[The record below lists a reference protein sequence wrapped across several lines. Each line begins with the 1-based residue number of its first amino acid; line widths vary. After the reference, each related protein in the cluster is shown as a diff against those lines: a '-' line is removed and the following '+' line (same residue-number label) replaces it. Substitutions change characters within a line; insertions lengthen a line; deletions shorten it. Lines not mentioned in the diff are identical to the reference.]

1 MAKERASK
9 TQRKSRVGTVMTRR
23 IYLIFAIVVLLF
35 IVLLLRLAQM
45 QIVNQKFY
53 TEKLTATMTYT
64 VKSSSPRGKIF
75 DATGNLLADN
85 DTKEVVSFTRS
96 NFITANGIRDL
107 AWRLSTLVTYTE
119 TDVTL
124 REKKDYYLSDSAT
137 YGTVVEGLPAE
148 QKRDRFGNSLPESEI
163 YANAI
168 KSVTE
173 DMVAYSEEEL
183 KVVYIFSQMNATPTF
198 ATISLNTAE
207 LTAEQIA
214 LVSSDKE
221 LDGIS
226 VRTDWERRILDTS
239 LSSIIGTVSTE
250 KAGLPAEEVE
260 EYLAKGYSL
269 NDRVG
274 TSYLEKAYEEKL
286 QGKAQVRQVTV
297 DRKGAV
303 VEDTVTQAGSKGQN
317 IKLTIDLAFQ
327 QGVENILNQYFSAE
341 KAEGNLD
348 LSEGVYAVALEP
360 NTGAVLAMAGLSHD
374 TETGQVEKNALGT
387 ITQVFTPGSVVKGA
401 TLASGYENGVIS
413 GNQLLNDQPIQFAGS
428 NPIESWFTKSS
439 LPLTATQALEY
450 SSNPYMVQ
458 IAMRLMGQEYSPGM
472 VLSTEG
478 LDDAMAKLRATYAQ
492 FGMGVSTG
500 IDLPGESI
508 GYIPKDF
515 TASGFLTESFGQFDN
530 YTTMQLAQY
539 VATIANGGKRLS
551 PRLVEGIYAS
561 DSSGQLGE
569 LTESVTST
577 HLNNLN
583 ISQEELAIIQQ
594 GFYDVVNGS
603 SAYGTGKD
611 IGRGASVPIS
621 AKTGTAEAYVTNK
634 QGESVYTTNLNVVAY
649 APSYNPQIAVAVV
662 LPHET
667 NFKSNASNLITRDI
681 INLYHSLHPM
691 Q

>member
-1 MAKERASK
+1 
-9 TQRKSRVGTVMTRR
+9 MTRR